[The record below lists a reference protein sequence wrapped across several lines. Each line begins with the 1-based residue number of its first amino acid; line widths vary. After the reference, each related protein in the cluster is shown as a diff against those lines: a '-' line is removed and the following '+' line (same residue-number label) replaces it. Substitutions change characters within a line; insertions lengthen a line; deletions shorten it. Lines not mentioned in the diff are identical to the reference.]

1 MLIYELSLDLCAN
14 CYYDRDALF
23 EGPVLPSNTLIKFL
37 PEVKKLL
44 FGCLSVSRL
53 GDTALSK
60 GLSRRKGAA
69 SDMGTLQ

>member
-1 MLIYELSLDLCAN
+1 M
-14 CYYDRDALF
+14 
-23 EGPVLPSNTLIKFL
+23 GPVLPSNTLIKFL

-69 SDMGTLQ
+69 NDIGTLQ